1 MDLIPSRYHIYV
13 CDVSVLDHVTS
24 LSVWHP
30 FRVAG
35 IWLAWYSTLAF
46 AVEDRVLY
54 VWPVKD
60 GTRVVLISSV
70 LEYQLGQGAKGS
82 VVISCKL

>member
-1 MDLIPSRYHIYV
+1 VDLIPSRYHIYV

-46 AVEDRVLY
+46 AVEDECCMFGS
-54 VWPVKD
+54 VKD
-60 GTRVVLISSV
+60 GTHVVLISSV
-70 LEYQLGQGAKGS
+70 LEYQLGQGDN
-82 VVISCKL
+82 